1 VTRPI
6 GLRCWRA
13 QKTRSRGKIFSGRF
27 VSPERQKGGNAM
39 PNPTNNKLVD
49 SKTIAALFDMTPRRV
64 QQLTKEGVI
73 TAVKEGNAN
82 RYDLLPTIQRYIRYL
97 TAKANGREP
106 SKKDSE
112 IEARRLEAEAD
123 LKRSKADMAALQLKE
138 LEGTMH
144 RSEDVEAVM
153 TDLVYNIR
161 SMLIALPGRLAV
173 DVVAAQTAAEASEII
188 RAEVYKILEELAAYK
203 YDPEE
208 YARRVRDR
216 EGWSDLSDDADD

>member
-1 VTRPI
+1 
-6 GLRCWRA
+6 
-13 QKTRSRGKIFSGRF
+13 
-27 VSPERQKGGNAM
+27 M

>member
-1 VTRPI
+1 
-6 GLRCWRA
+6 
-13 QKTRSRGKIFSGRF
+13 
-27 VSPERQKGGNAM
+27 
-39 PNPTNNKLVD
+39 
-49 SKTIAALFDMTPRRV
+49 MTPRRV

-112 IEARRLEAEAD
+112 IEGRRLEAEAD
-123 LKRSKADMAALQLKE
+123 LKRSKADIAALQLSE

-161 SMLIALPGRLAV
+161 SMLVPCRAV
-173 DVVAAQTAAEASEII
+173 WPSTSPAQ
-188 RAEVYKILEELAAYK
+188 LH
-203 YDPEE
+203 PP
-208 YARRVRDR
+208 RRPKSSAQRSTR
-216 EGWSDLSDDADD
+216 S

>member
-1 VTRPI
+1 
-6 GLRCWRA
+6 
-13 QKTRSRGKIFSGRF
+13 
-27 VSPERQKGGNAM
+27 M

-64 QQLTKEGVI
+64 QQLTKDGVI
-73 TAVKEGNAN
+73 AAVKEGNAN

-112 IEARRLEAEAD
+112 IEGRRLEAEAD
-123 LKRSKADMAALQLKE
+123 LKRSKADIAALQLSE

-161 SMLIALPGRLAV
+161 SMLVCVQNLLKTIRGEVPYERIKGIDRTLIDKPSE
-173 DVVAAQTAAEASEII
+173 TAATD
-188 RAEVYKILEELAAYK
+188 LAADVEFLVETYE
-203 YDPEE
+203 P
-208 YARRVRDR
+208 RVQLSD
-216 EGWSDLSDDADD
+216 SDLKALTAQAGDFELRASIDNIT

>member
-1 VTRPI
+1 
-6 GLRCWRA
+6 
-13 QKTRSRGKIFSGRF
+13 
-27 VSPERQKGGNAM
+27 M
-39 PNPTNNKLVD
+39 PDKPTTSKQNLVD
-49 SKTIAALFDMTPRRV
+49 SKIIAQLFGVTTRRV
-64 QQLTKEGVI
+64 QQLAQEGVI
-73 TAVKEGNAN
+73 SATKQGNAN
-82 RYDLLPTIQRYIRYL
+82 KYDLLPTIQRYIKHL
-97 TAKANGREP
+97 SEKANGKEA
-106 SKKDSE
+106 SKKDTE
-112 IEARRLEAEAD
+112 TEGRRLEAEAD

>member
-1 VTRPI
+1 
-6 GLRCWRA
+6 
-13 QKTRSRGKIFSGRF
+13 
-27 VSPERQKGGNAM
+27 M

-73 TAVKEGNAN
+73 ATVKEGNAN

-112 IEARRLEAEAD
+112 IEGRRLEAEAD
-123 LKRSKADMAALQLKE
+123 LKRSKADIAALQLSE

-144 RSEDVEAVM
+144 RSE
-153 TDLVYNIR
+153 
-161 SMLIALPGRLAV
+161 G
-173 DVVAAQTAAEASEII
+173 VVAVQSSDGTVEII
-188 RAEVYKILEELAAYK
+188 RAEANRRDSEPPTPAAA
-203 YDPEE
+203 P
-208 YARRVRDR
+208 AVRHP
-216 EGWSDLSDDADD
+216 AAPTIA